1 MYKSLLRFA
10 AIAAVATQAQM
21 AVGAPKFLGNIT
33 TNGSIRADFTQYWNQ
48 ITGENECKWGSVE
61 GNRDQYNWSGCDRIY
76 NYAKQKGIPTKF
88 HTLVW
93 GSQYPSWLMKLST
106 ADQLAEIT
114 EWFDEAKKRYP
125 DLDMI
130 DVVNEAVPGHAP
142 APFKAALGGD
152 GSTGY
157 DWIITSFRMA
167 RERWPKAM
175 LIYND
180 YNALTWQR
188 SQYIDLLNKIKNSG
202 YVDAA
207 ACQAHGLESFSG
219 TQIKTYLEEIRTKV
233 GLPIM
238 ISEYDLAFADDN
250 AQKNKLAEQFPAFWE
265 ADYVGGVTMWGYLNG
280 ATWVAN
286 TGLLRADGSERPSM
300 TWLKSY
306 IASHKTVKSPVDWS
320 TPGAPKFT
328 NPFRK
333 YSSSSVAVSS
343 SAAKPSS
350 SSAKPSSSSVAI
362 SSSVKPSSSSAA
374 VSSSAKTSSSSASTS
389 PCIAFVNG
397 VGGYGSNCYKS
408 GLLSMAANTCYT
420 MNPARGTAPAWINN
434 NANDTWWWSTTSC
447 AGILKRAVVV
457 LVTEAAPSS
466 YQVYDLMG
474 NLVLESV
481 YEPKNLGSGRWIVV
495 ARGSMG
501 QVLSRHTVMIGQ

>member
-1 MYKSLLRFA
+1 MYKKMLGIL
-10 AIAAVATQAQM
+10 AVASIATNAQM
-21 AVGAPKFLGNIT
+21 AAGSPKFLGNIT
-33 TNGSIRADFTQYWNQ
+33 TNGAIRADYLQYWNQ

-61 GNRDQYNWSGCDRIY
+61 GVRDQYNWTGCDRIY

-93 GSQYPSWLMKLST
+93 GSQYPSWLMSLST

-152 GSTGY
+152 GATGY

-167 RERWPKAM
+167 RERWPKAL

-188 SQYIDLLNKIKNSG
+188 AQFIDLLNKVKGSG
-202 YVDAA
+202 YIDAA
-207 ACQAHGLESFSG
+207 GLQSHGLENFTG
-219 TQIKTYLEEIRTKV
+219 AQIKTYLEEIRTKV

-250 AQKNKLAEQFPAFWE
+250 AQKNKLAEQFPIFWE
-265 ADYVGGVTMWGYLNG
+265 ADYVGGVTMWGYVVG
-280 ATWVAN
+280 STWVAN
-286 TGLLRADGSERPSM
+286 TGLIRANNTERPSM

-306 IASHKTVKSPVDWS
+306 IASHKSVKSSVDFS
-320 TPGAPKFT
+320 VPGAPKFT
-328 NPFRK
+328 NPYRK
-333 YSSSSVAVSS
+333 VS
-343 SAAKPSS
+343 SS
-350 SSAKPSSSSVAI
+350 SSATVSSSS
-362 SSSVKPSSSSAA
+362 KPSSSSAA
-374 VSSSAKTSSSSASTS
+374 VSSSSKVSSSSVAVSSSSATGLKA
-389 PCIAFVNG
+389 CIAFVNG

-408 GLLSMAANTCYT
+408 GLASMAANTCYT

-434 NANDTWWWSTTSC
+434 NANDTWWWSITSC
-447 AGILKRAVVV
+447 TGIKARMATALQYD
-457 LVTEAAPSS
+457 AAPSR
-466 YQVYDLMG
+466 YLVYDLNG
-474 NLVLESV
+474 QLVQESAF
-481 YEPKNLGSGRWIVV
+481 EPRNLGAGSWIVV
-495 ARGSMG
+495 ARDASGK
-501 QVLSRHTVMIGQ
+501 QISRRTVQIRD

>member
-1 MYKSLLRFA
+1 MYKALLGLL
-10 AIAAVATQAQM
+10 AIATVATHAQM
-21 AVGAPKFLGNIT
+21 AVGSPKFLGNIT
-33 TNGSIRADFTQYWNQ
+33 TNGAVRSDYLQYWNQ

-61 GNRDQYNWSGCDRIY
+61 GVRDQYNWTGCDRIY
-76 NYAKQKGIPTKF
+76 SYAKQKGIPTKF

-93 GSQYPSWLMKLST
+93 GSQYPSWLMSLST

-152 GSTGY
+152 GATGY

-167 RERWPKAM
+167 RERWPKAL

-188 SQYIDLLNKIKNSG
+188 AQFIDLLNKVKGSG
-202 YVDAA
+202 YIDAA
-207 ACQAHGLESFSG
+207 GLQSHGLEGFSG

-250 AQKNKLAEQFPAFWE
+250 AQKNKLAEQFPIFWE
-265 ADYVGGVTMWGYLNG
+265 ADYVGGVTMWGYVIG
-280 ATWVAN
+280 STWVAN
-286 TGLLRADGSERPSM
+286 TGLIRANNTERPSM

-306 IASHKTVKSPVDWS
+306 IASHKAVKSSVDFS
-320 TPGAPKFT
+320 VPGAPKFV

-333 YSSSSVAVSS
+333 YSSSSSAPVSS
-343 SAAKPSS
+343 SSKPSS
-350 SSAKPSSSSVAI
+350 SSAAI
-362 SSSVKPSSSSAA
+362 SSSSKPSSSSAA
-374 VSSSAKTSSSSASTS
+374 VSSSSATGLKA
-389 PCIAFVNG
+389 CIAFVNG
-397 VGGYGSNCYKS
+397 VGNYGSNCYKS
-408 GLLSMAANTCYT
+408 GLVSMAAGTCYT
-420 MNPARGTAPAWINN
+420 MNPARGVAPAWINN

-447 AGILKRAVVV
+447 AGIQKRVAAGPQFE
-457 LVTEAAPSS
+457 VTPSR
-466 YQVYDLMG
+466 YQVYDLTG
-474 NLVLESV
+474 QLVQESA
-481 YEPKNLGSGRWIVV
+481 YEPQNLGAGRWIIVSRD
-495 ARGSMG
+495 AAG
-501 QVLSRHTVMIGQ
+501 QQISRRTVQIRE

>member
-1 MYKSLLRFA
+1 MYKKLLGVL
-10 AIAAVATQAQM
+10 AIASIATQAQM
-21 AVGAPKFLGNIT
+21 AVGSPKFLGNIT
-33 TNGSIRADFTQYWNQ
+33 TSGAVRTDYLQYWNQ

-61 GNRDQYNWSGCDRIY
+61 GVRGQFNWTGCDRIY
-76 NYAKQKGIPTKF
+76 NYAKQNRIPAKF

-93 GSQYPSWLMKLST
+93 GSQYPSWLMNLST
-106 ADQLAEIT
+106 ADQLTEIT
-114 EWFDEAKKRYP
+114 KWFDEAKKRYP

-152 GSTGY
+152 GATGY

-167 RERWPKAM
+167 RERWPKAL

-188 SQYIDLLNKIKNSG
+188 AQYIDLLNKVKSSG
-202 YVDAA
+202 YIDAA
-207 ACQAHGLESFSG
+207 GLQSHGLESFTG
-219 TQIKTYLEEIRTKV
+219 AQIKTYLEEIHTKV
-233 GLPIM
+233 GLPVM

-250 AQKNKLAEQFPAFWE
+250 AQKNKLAEQFPNFWE
-265 ADYVGGVTMWGYLNG
+265 ADYVGGVTMWGYVNG

-286 TGLLRADGSERPSM
+286 TGLIQSNGTERASM

-306 IASHKTVKSPVDWS
+306 IASHKSVKSSVDFS

-328 NPFRK
+328 NPYRK
-333 YSSSSVAVSS
+333 YSSSSSVPVSS
-343 SAAKPSS
+343 SSKPSS
-350 SSAKPSSSSVAI
+350 SSTAVSSSSKPSSSSTAV
-362 SSSVKPSSSSAA
+362 SSSSKPSSSSTT
-374 VSSSAKTSSSSASTS
+374 VSSSSQTT
-389 PCIAFVNG
+389 CIAFVNG
-397 VGGYGSNCYKS
+397 VGNYEKNCYKS
-408 GLLSMAANTCYT
+408 GLNSMATNTCYT

-447 AGILKRAVVV
+447 TRLLGRIAMEQQYEGV
-457 LVTEAAPSS
+457 PSR

-474 NLVLESV
+474 NLTQESAT
-481 YEPKNLGSGRWIVV
+481 EPQNLGAGNWIIV
-495 ARGSMG
+495 ARNASGL
-501 QVLSRHTVMIGQ
+501 QLSRRTLFNRN